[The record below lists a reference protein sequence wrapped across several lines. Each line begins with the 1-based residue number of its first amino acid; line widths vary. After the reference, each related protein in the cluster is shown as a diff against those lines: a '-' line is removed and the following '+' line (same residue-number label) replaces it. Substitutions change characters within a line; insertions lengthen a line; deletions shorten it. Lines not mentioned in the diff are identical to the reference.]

1 MIIKEREFHIN
12 GLVYTIR
19 SAAETDADQLSKLRV
34 QIDGETENMDREQGE
49 GYIDTIG
56 FQQIIKTDSEKM
68 KNLFL
73 VAEVHNHIVGFSR
86 CEGSD
91 LKRLSHKVEFG
102 VCILKEYW
110 GYGIGKNLLQKS
122 INWADANEVKKIAL
136 QVLETNDKAIQLYKK
151 LGFEV
156 EGVLKNDKR
165 LSDGKY
171 YNTVVMGRGNNI
183 FHKRGEE
190 VCFTEGNTI
199 K

>member
-1 MIIKEREFHIN
+1 MIIKEQEFYKN
-12 GLVYTIR
+12 GLDYTIR
-19 SAAETDADQLSKLRV
+19 SATFQDADQLSEIRV
-34 QIDGETENMDREQGE
+34 QIDGETENMDREAGE
-49 GYIDTIG
+49 GFIDTEG
-56 FQQIIKTDSEKM
+56 FQKIIKTDSEKM

-73 VAEVHNHIVGFSR
+73 VAEVHNRIVGFSR

-102 VCILKEYW
+102 VCILKEFW
-110 GYGIGKNLLQKS
+110 GYGIGENLLQES
-122 INWADANEVKKIAL
+122 INWTDANEVKKIAL
-136 QVLETNDKAIQLYKK
+136 QVLETNEKAIQLYKK

-171 YNTVVMGRGNNI
+171 YNTVVMGRVNST

-199 K
+199 

>member
-1 MIIKEREFHIN
+1 MIIKEKEYCIK
-12 GLVYTIR
+12 GLDYTIR
-19 SAAETDADQLSKLRV
+19 SAADHDAGQLSEIRV
-34 QIDGETENMDREQGE
+34 QIDGETENMDREEGE
-49 GYIDTIG
+49 GFIDTNG
-56 FQQIIKTDSEKM
+56 FQQVIKTDSEKTR
-68 KNLFL
+68 NIFL
-73 VAEVHNHIVGFSR
+73 VAEVHNRIVGFSR

-102 VCILKEYW
+102 VCILKEFW
-110 GYGIGKNLLQKS
+110 GYGIGKNLLQES

-136 QVLETNDKAIQLYKK
+136 QVLETNEKAIQLYKK
-151 LGFEV
+151 LDFEV

-171 YNTVVMGRGNNI
+171 YNTVVMGRVNST

-199 K
+199 